1 MAVVLSFEICESS
14 GCNSLIFKET
24 TGAYNASTN
33 PTGWGAPNKSTS
45 DAVSA
50 VLTILLGDGTS
61 HTINLFATGNFPTTN
76 QNFEYEILPTQI
88 GYASDDDQIDDQIIT
103 FTYTVVTGTTT
114 YTQVVVQAFYCQV
127 QCCVNTMFVELDF
140 ECDCAQNEIDT
151 ALKAFAMLQGLK
163 QASGCGNTT
172 NFNNILTQL
181 NKLCAN
187 SECSACNQ

>member
-1 MAVVLSFEICESS
+1 MAVVLSFEICEGS

-24 TGAYNASTN
+24 TGAYNAETN
-33 PTGWGAPNKSTS
+33 ITGWGAPNEPTS
-45 DAVSA
+45 DATA
-50 VLTILLGDGTS
+50 ATLTIELGDGTS
-61 HTINLFATGNFPTTN
+61 YTIDLFATGDFPTTDTT
-76 QNFEYEILPTQI
+76 FEYEILPTQI

-103 FTYTVVTGTTT
+103 FTYSVTTDSTT

-187 SECSACNQ
+187 SDCSACN